1 MNDGHI
7 SMEDLIRAAAFQWI
21 RTQMLQFGGSLP
33 WSLLLTGFS
42 FQGQQV
48 SLVGPSGI
56 WKPKQFSSIPVSITS
71 THGGRYQDA
80 PNQEGLILYSYRDTG
95 PDHRDNEGLR
105 EAMRTRT
112 PLIYFFGVGSGYYL
126 PVLPV
131 IIIEDD
137 RNRQLFTVAIDPAY
151 AVGGNSIPEEQ
162 GLIVQDTSSLLSVRK
177 YVAAYT
183 MQRLHQASFR
193 EAVIKAYSESCTLCR
208 LRHRELLDAAHIIG
222 DKEEKGDPIVPNGLC
237 LCKIHHAAFDQNF
250 LGITPEYIVHVR
262 SDILRENDGPMLTHG
277 LQQLHERTLILPRK
291 KTDRPD
297 PERLAARYSTF
308 REAV

>member
-1 MNDGHI
+1 MGKQN
-7 SMEDLIRAAAFQWI
+7 MEDLIRAAAFQWI
-21 RTQMLQFGGSLP
+21 RSQMLKFGGSLP
-33 WSLLLTGFS
+33 WTLLLNGFA
-42 FQGQQV
+42 FQEQRV
-48 SLVGPSGI
+48 ALVGPAGI
-56 WKPKQFSSIPVSITS
+56 WKPKQFSSIPISITS

-80 PNQEGLILYSYRDTG
+80 PNAEGLILYSYRDTG
-95 PDHRDNEGLR
+95 PDHRDNVGLR

-112 PLIYFFGVGSGYYL
+112 PLVYFFGVGSGYYL

-151 AVGGNSIPEEQ
+151 TVGENSAQEEQ
-162 GLIVQDTSSLLSVRK
+162 GLIVQDTTSLLSVRR

-193 EAVIKAYSESCTLCR
+193 EAVIRAYSESCTLCR

-222 DKEEKGDPIVPNGLC
+222 DKEDRGDPIVPNGLC

-250 LGITPEYIVHVR
+250 LGITPEYVVQVR
-262 SDILRENDGPMLTHG
+262 PDILKETDGPMLMHG
-277 LQQLHERTLILPRK
+277 LQQLHNRTLILPRK
-291 KTDRPD
+291 RTDRPD
-297 PERLAARYSTF
+297 PERLAVRYSSF